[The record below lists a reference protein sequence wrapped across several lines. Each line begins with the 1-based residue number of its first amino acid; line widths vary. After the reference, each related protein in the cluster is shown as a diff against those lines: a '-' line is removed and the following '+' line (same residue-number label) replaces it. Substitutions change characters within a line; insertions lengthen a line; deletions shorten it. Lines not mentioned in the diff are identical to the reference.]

1 MQAAVVVAI
10 SPEVSPVSTQVR
22 QLGDK
27 PSTKMPQRVVMQVS
41 VRSIAHEVCTQVN
54 IGVNSSMVQANAIAA
69 SGVVA
74 GASGITTAGASI
86 TMGAASGA
94 ASIGAAELSPH
105 ANATKAS
112 TQHAMVFMARNL
124 AGDSASVPIYVPILC
139 VIALHGLSSGV
150 LLDSHRE
157 NWRNVS
163 AQLAVLR
170 QAGTPT

>member
-1 MQAAVVVAI
+1 M
-10 SPEVSPVSTQVR
+10 STQAR

-27 PSTKMPQRVVMQVS
+27 PKTKMPHRVVMHVS
-41 VRSIAHEVCTQVN
+41 VRSIAHEVCTQVK

-74 GASGITTAGASI
+74 GASGITTRASI
-86 TMGAASGA
+86 TTGAASGA
-94 ASIGAAELSPH
+94 ASIGAARLSPH

-112 TQHAMVFMARNL
+112 TQHAMVFMSRNL

-139 VIALHGLSSGV
+139 TIALHGLDSDV

-163 AQLAVLR
+163 AQLALLR
-170 QAGTPT
+170 QASTLT